1 MPTEGDDPLVRGHTL
16 GCAGYGREAEVQG
29 MLRCVDGAIDGT
41 HGDTIALTQMIL
53 TGLDTLTAT
62 AEDACTEPVLIAPM
76 CTS

>member
-1 MPTEGDDPLVRGHTL
+1 MPTERDDPLVRGHTL
-16 GCAGYGREAEVQG
+16 GCTGYGREAEMQG

-62 AEDACTEPVLIAPM
+62 AEDACTEPVLISPM